1 MDVGETGGIARGPDR
16 FSGPRRRLA
25 ERLRE
30 QGVRSPDVL
39 RAVEEVPRHL
49 LVDEALQ
56 HRAYEDVPLPI
67 GDGQTISAPGI
78 VAGMSEALEL
88 DGTEAVLEIGTGS
101 GYQAA
106 ILAKLAASVVS
117 VERIP
122 GLANRARSALDR
134 IGVTNVI
141 VHLGD
146 GTRGWPGSAPYAAV
160 VVTAGG
166 PEIPEPLL
174 AQLAPGGRLVGPFGR
189 RGAQELIRVRR
200 DAEGMLQ
207 KENLGPC
214 RFVDLLGDHGWA
226 A

>member
-1 MDVGETGGIARGPDR
+1 MDVGETGTSARGADR
-16 FSGPRRRLA
+16 FAGPRRRMV

-30 QGVRSPDVL
+30 QGVRNAEVL

-78 VAGMSEALEL
+78 VAAMSEALQL
-88 DGTEAVLEIGTGS
+88 DGSETVLEVGTGS

-106 ILAKLAASVVS
+106 ILSRLASRVLS

-134 IGVTNVI
+134 VGATNVI

-166 PEIPEPLL
+166 PQIPAPLL
-174 AQLAPGGRLVGPFGR
+174 DQLAPGGRLVGPFGE
-189 RGAQELIRVRR
+189 RGAQELLRVRR
-200 DAEGMLQ
+200 DADGNLQ
-207 KENLGPC
+207 QESLGPC
-214 RFVDLLGDHGWA
+214 RFVDLLGAHGWA